1 MIRRLSSGNADTL
14 PLDSTRPALFQEMVH
29 LLQGHAVV
37 TGVLLAGAI
46 AVVAPQVAGIGD
58 VNRHPVA
65 TPRPASSKQPGRKWL
80 DSPKEEPCAP
90 SFGGLADL
98 AAERC
103 WEERFQVVMLV
114 EMPPQK
120 LRPPV
125 QPGRHMRFKV
135 LEIGIVADHNF
146 PL

>member
-1 MIRRLSSGNADTL
+1 
-14 PLDSTRPALFQEMVH
+14 MVH
-29 LLQGHAVV
+29 LLQRHVVV

-80 DSPKEEPCAP
+80 DSPEEEPGTPA
-90 SFGGLADL
+90 FGGVADL

-125 QPGRHMRFKV
+125 QPVRRARFKV
-135 LEIGIVADHNF
+135 PEIEIVAD
-146 PL
+146 